1 MKTILISGA
10 SGFIGNAFITHLL
23 SDPEA
28 RIVALSRKE
37 RPSENPRIEW
47 RKCDLY
53 SLKDIRESMIGCE
66 IAYYLVHS
74 MAPSAGLTQGEFY
87 DFDLL
92 MADNFVRA
100 AHHSKLKRII
110 YLGGLIPHDQEELS
124 WHLKSRLEVEQ
135 TLRMAP
141 CEVIALR
148 AGLIL
153 GKNGS
158 SFIILQNLVDRLH
171 FMVLPS
177 WTKSKSE
184 PIAVDDVIRI
194 LSRCLNQSISEGH
207 SFDIGGKEKLTYRD
221 LILRT
226 AKVVHKKITVFYWD
240 LISVKLSRFW
250 VALVSGVPKNL
261 VYPLV
266 LSLKHDMLVNPH
278 YAWPHPEDIQVP
290 MDQALREAITSSSV
304 APSTYFVPT
313 EKDVRSVQRLTFPLK
328 KSAEWVTEEYFRW
341 LPRFGRPFFRVIR
354 KDNWLSM
361 RFLGLPKD
369 LLVLERSEERSSPD
383 RQLLYI
389 RGGILSKKGGRGRL
403 EFREV
408 LEKQYIMAAIH
419 EFRPTI
425 PWFLYRYTQA
435 IVHLWVMKAFER
447 HLASLR

>member
-1 MKTILISGA
+1 MKTILITGA
-10 SGFIGNAFITHLL
+10 SGFIGNAFIEALVK
-23 SDPEA
+23 DPEV
-28 RIVALSRKE
+28 RIVGLSR
-37 RPSENPRIEW
+37 RDRASTHPQVEW

-53 SLKDIRESMIGCE
+53 SLKDIKESMLGCDT
-66 IAYYLVHS
+66 AYYLVHS

-100 AHHSKLKRII
+100 AQHSGLKRII

-135 TLRMAP
+135 TLRTAP

-158 SFIILQNLVDRLH
+158 SFVILQNLVERLR

-184 PIAVDDVIRI
+184 PIALEDVIRI
-194 LSRCLNQSISEGH
+194 LLRCLSQPIAEGH
-207 SFDIGGKEKLTYRD
+207 SFDIGGTEKLTYRD

-226 AKVVHKKITVFYWD
+226 AKIFHKKITVFYWD
-240 LISVKLSRFW
+240 LISVRLSRFW
-250 VALVSGVPKNL
+250 VALVSGVPKTL

-266 LSLKHDMLVNPH
+266 LSLKHDMLVNPR
-278 YAWPHPEDIQVP
+278 YAWPHPGDIRIP
-290 MDQALREAITSSSV
+290 MDQALREAL
-304 APSTYFVPT
+304 ASTPVTPIIHYSPP
-313 EKDVRSVQRLTFPLK
+313 EKDVRSVQRLTFPLT
-328 KSAEWVTEEYFRW
+328 KSAEWVAEEYFRW
-341 LPRFGRPFFRVIR
+341 LPQFGRPFFRVIR
-354 KDNWLSM
+354 NGNWLSM

-389 RGGILSKKGGRGRL
+389 RGGMLTKNIGRGRL

-408 LEKQYIMAAIH
+408 LEKKYIMAAIH
-419 EFRPTI
+419 EFRPSL

-447 HLASLR
+447 HLARLR